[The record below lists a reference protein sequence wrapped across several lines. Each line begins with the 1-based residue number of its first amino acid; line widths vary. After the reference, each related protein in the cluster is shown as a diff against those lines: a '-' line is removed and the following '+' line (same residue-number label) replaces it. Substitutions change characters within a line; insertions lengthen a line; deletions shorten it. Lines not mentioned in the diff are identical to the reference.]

1 VRNIKEVAGLLFG
14 ALFLFATSANATT
27 IRSVS
32 NYGAPIAYTSSSG
45 LDTLTSGTLFV
56 DPSNPV
62 DGGAF
67 DEEVLC
73 PFSVGCSDPGT
84 DDFELL
90 IESLGALTPGTQI
103 TVNLG
108 PSVSLGTGSLFP
120 GVALLTCFSS
130 VSGEYCMPETP
141 NAACFTDGTST
152 DGSGNNLVTIG
163 LSTDPSCA
171 AVPSTVVFSLDEL
184 GDSPTFADIST
195 TSGGNTTVPEPGSLV
210 LLSAGLLSTAI
221 LYGWR
226 RGKQGPQTGS
236 KA

>member
-1 VRNIKEVAGLLFG
+1 VKHIREAVGLLFG
-14 ALFLFATSANATT
+14 ALILFATSANATT

-45 LDTLTSGTLFV
+45 LNTLTSGTLFV
-56 DPSNPV
+56 NPSNPV

-67 DEEVLC
+67 NEEVLC
-73 PFSVGCSDPGT
+73 PFSVGCSDPGSE
-84 DDFELL
+84 DPELL
-90 IESLGALTPGTQI
+90 IESLDPLTPGTQI

-108 PSVSLGTGSLFP
+108 SSVSLGTGSLFP

-152 DGSGNNLVTIG
+152 DSSGNNLVTIG

-171 AVPSTVVFSLDEL
+171 AVPSTLVFSLDEL
-184 GDSPTFADIST
+184 GNSPTFADIST
-195 TSGGNTTVPEPGSLV
+195 NSGGNTTVPEPGSLL
-210 LLSAGLLSTAI
+210 LLSAGLLSTA
-221 LYGWR
+221 LLAWR
-226 RGKQGPQTGS
+226 RGEQGPQTGS
-236 KA
+236 QA

>member
-1 VRNIKEVAGLLFG
+1 LNHIREAAGLLFG
-14 ALFLFATSANATT
+14 ALLLFATSANATT

-45 LDTLTSGTLFV
+45 LNTLTSGTLFA

-67 DEEVLC
+67 NEEVLC
-73 PFSVGCSDPGT
+73 PFSVGCSDPGSE
-84 DDFELL
+84 DPELL
-90 IESLGALTPGTQI
+90 IESLAPLTPGTQI

-108 PSVSLGTGSLFP
+108 SSVSLGTGSLFP

-171 AVPSTVVFSLDEL
+171 AVPSTLVFSLDEL
-184 GDSPTFADIST
+184 GNSPTFADIST
-195 TSGGNTTVPEPGSLV
+195 NSGGNTTVPEPGSLL
-210 LLSAGLLSTAI
+210 LLSAGLLSTTLLAR
-221 LYGWR
+221 R
-226 RGKQGPQTGS
+226 RGEQGPQTGS
-236 KA
+236 QA